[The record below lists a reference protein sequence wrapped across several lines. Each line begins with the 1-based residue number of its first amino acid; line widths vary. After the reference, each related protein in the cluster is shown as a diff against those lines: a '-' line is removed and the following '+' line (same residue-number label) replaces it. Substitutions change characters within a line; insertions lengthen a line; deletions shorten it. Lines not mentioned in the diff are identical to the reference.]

1 MCDRPDDTKEVESWD
16 RVIGELLEKGL
27 ITHRRQLN
35 ELRIWQGSDFNVDN
49 ELIRYRE
56 ENREPLFKLLS
67 SIRPLKP
74 LVAQRHS
81 YQTGTLRYFERRY
94 LDSSGNLN
102 DLSCSAA
109 DSDGLIGYW
118 VDDQNPE
125 SVPTITADGKP
136 LIILCAA
143 ELESLRIRDS
153 EKRSRIA
160 N

>member
-1 MCDRPDDTKEVESWD
+1 
-16 RVIGELLEKGL
+16 L

-35 ELRIWQGSDFNVDN
+35 ELRIWQGSDFNIDN

-94 LDSSGNLN
+94 LDSSGDLN
-102 DLSCSAA
+102 GLSCSVA
-109 DSDGLIGYW
+109 DSDGLIGY
-118 VDDQNPE
+118 
-125 SVPTITADGKP
+125 GK
-136 LIILCAA
+136 
-143 ELESLRIRDS
+143 
-153 EKRSRIA
+153 
-160 N
+160 